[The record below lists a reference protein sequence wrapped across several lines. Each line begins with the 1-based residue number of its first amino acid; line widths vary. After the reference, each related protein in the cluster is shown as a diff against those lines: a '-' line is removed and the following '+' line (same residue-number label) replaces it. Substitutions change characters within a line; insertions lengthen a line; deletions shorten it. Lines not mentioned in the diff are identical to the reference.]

1 MFSNI
6 VHKHFT
12 KCFKY
17 IFSASITT
25 ITESISMVQWR
36 GWELHSSREL
46 TKRNSGSRGE
56 NRAAAAKF
64 RLHKMQQLSLLFV
77 APSCHWL
84 VNCYGNKTAVIAF
97 LSQYY
102 YIRSIL
108 FITLF
113 VSNMLLSPIQLPL
126 KLS

>member
-1 MFSNI
+1 MFSNS

-17 IFSASITT
+17 ILIASITT

-84 VNCYGNKTAVIAF
+84 VNCYGNKTSVIAF
-97 LSQYY
+97 IDSHNIIPYAVFNLLHS
-102 YIRSIL
+102 L
-108 FITLF
+108 FRICCCLLF
-113 VSNMLLSPIQLPL
+113 SYL
-126 KLS
+126 